1 MANRAMKDSGV
12 EWIGQIP
19 RHWSETKLKRVVFD
33 IDSGGTPTSSNSKF
47 YNDKGT
53 PFVNIS
59 DMTKGEF
66 IHDTQK
72 HLTENGILNKRLN
85 IHPEGTILY
94 SMYASLG
101 KVAELKTSAAIS
113 QAILAFKADSEII
126 KKEFLKFIL
135 KMYEVHISMYSNGTT
150 QSNLNK
156 EIIENFKILLPELGE
171 QQKIAA
177 FLDEKVSHIDNIIE
191 DTKKSIENLKAYK
204 QSLITET
211 CTKGLNPD
219 VEMKDSG
226 IDWIGKIPKHWIS
239 SRIKYVT
246 NISRGQFS
254 HRPRSDERYY
264 DGQYPFIQTGDVARA
279 KKYITTY
286 SQTLNELGK
295 SVSKEFPKGTL
306 VMNIAANV
314 GDVAILDF
322 DSYFPDSV
330 VGFVPKEKYHWNYL
344 YYTFTGMKSMF
355 VRTAISN
362 TQLNLNVDRIK
373 DMHVPVTTDYNEQL
387 KISEFLDK
395 KVSNIDSLLEKKGE
409 VVKEL
414 ESYKKALIYEYV
426 TGKKEVK

>member
-1 MANRAMKDSGV
+1 MVMNRAMKDSRV
-12 EWIGQIP
+12 EWIGKVPEEWDVQRLKNILIERKENNKPQKTDNILSLMKDRGVIP
-19 RHWSETKLKRVVFD
+19 YSEKGDIGNKSKTDLTQYKLAYPGDIVLNSMNVIIGSVGLSKYFGAVSPVYYMLRPRLSKDFVEYYNFIFQTEVF
-33 IDSGGTPTSSNSKF
+33 
-47 YNDKGT
+47 
-53 PFVNIS
+53 
-59 DMTKGEF
+59 
-66 IHDTQK
+66 QK
-72 HLTENGILNKRLN
+72 SLIGYGNGIMEHRMRIPMN
-85 IHPEGTILY
+85 
-94 SMYASLG
+94 
-101 KVAELKTSAAIS
+101 
-113 QAILAFKADSEII
+113 
-126 KKEFLKFIL
+126 
-135 KMYEVHISMYSNGTT
+135 
-150 QSNLNK
+150 NLN
-156 EIIENFKILLPELGE
+156 NVSLPVPPSYE
-171 QQKIAA
+171 QKKIAA
-177 FLDEKVSHIDNIIE
+177 FLDEKVSHIDKIIE

-211 CTKGLNPD
+211 ITKGLDPT

-254 HRPRSDERYY
+254 HRPRNDERYY

-344 YYTFTGMKSMF
+344 YYTFAGMKSMF

-409 VVKEL
+409 VVTEL